1 MTGFS
6 IDKNKIKRLLPVF
19 IMGLSVLGLVDAA
32 FLTFKHYTGGDIKC
46 FVVSGCD
53 IVTSSQYSVLFD
65 LIPLALMGVLF
76 YFTALLLGFVVSET
90 NSKKLKFILWTW
102 SGLGV
107 LSSLWFL
114 YIQAFILEAYCSYC
128 LVSIVNTILIFGIV
142 STILFLDKKLKN

>member
-65 LIPLALMGVLF
+65 LIPLALMGVSF
-76 YFTALLLGFVVSET
+76 YFTALLLGFVVYEI

-114 YIQAFILEAYCSYC
+114 YIQAVILEAYCFYC

>member
-102 SGLGV
+102 SGLGG

-128 LVSIVNTILIFGIV
+128 LVSIVNTILIFGSV

>member
-114 YIQAFILEAYCSYC
+114 YIQAFILEAYCFYC